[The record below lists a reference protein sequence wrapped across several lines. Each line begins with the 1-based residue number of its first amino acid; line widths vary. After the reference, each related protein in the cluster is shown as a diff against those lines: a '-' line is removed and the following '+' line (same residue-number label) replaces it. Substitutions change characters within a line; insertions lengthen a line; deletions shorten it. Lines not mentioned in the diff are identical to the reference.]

1 LSITSALHAA
11 LESYLRFV
19 VQLKVAP
26 ERYSVS
32 RWRIKDLAEGQM
44 KWTTEERSEESFS
57 RALHDKGEALWKSG
71 PAEDLVE
78 AVHHE
83 TRADPAFIR
92 GILIDLADSYLRNHV
107 TIEHDSLVASLEGEV
122 RLLFSTGLPAQY
134 NSYVTGIVVSESF
147 SPAPDITLR
156 PFSRN
161 DWPGQI
167 NPRDPLH
174 AANLARCSILELRG
188 TMEPLGQPF
197 DPFDEKQYQWQKRL
211 EQAMRI
217 LRLYRLGSV
226 DSQLSLTIQTTLLRI
241 PLHGGYI
248 DGGTMA
254 TGFQYTL
261 TADDM
266 EPLGVMFRK
275 LAHIPPWKH
284 DDLTPVDIA
293 MDRYESA
300 LAPVRYTE
308 ERLLFAIMGLEALL
322 SRRYEG
328 RVPVTNRLIVL
339 LDALGETKPLDIRA
353 AVQRAYQFRNRF
365 VHGEAVKPSEAAELA
380 ILLSRMLDC
389 LRRSIIVFMTL
400 SAEKENLLSK
410 LDDALFMPNTK
421 TSLKDDIAAER
432 LPSLA
437 SQTETRNV
445 P

>member
-1 LSITSALHAA
+1 
-11 LESYLRFV
+11 
-19 VQLKVAP
+19 
-26 ERYSVS
+26 
-32 RWRIKDLAEGQM
+32 
-44 KWTTEERSEESFS
+44 
-57 RALHDKGEALWKSG
+57 
-71 PAEDLVE
+71 
-78 AVHHE
+78 
-83 TRADPAFIR
+83 
-92 GILIDLADSYLRNHV
+92 
-107 TIEHDSLVASLEGEV
+107 
-122 RLLFSTGLPAQY
+122 
-134 NSYVTGIVVSESF
+134 
-147 SPAPDITLR
+147 
-156 PFSRN
+156 
-161 DWPGQI
+161 
-167 NPRDPLH
+167 
-174 AANLARCSILELRG
+174 
-188 TMEPLGQPF
+188 
-197 DPFDEKQYQWQKRL
+197 
-211 EQAMRI
+211 
-217 LRLYRLGSV
+217 
-226 DSQLSLTIQTTLLRI
+226 
-241 PLHGGYI
+241 
-248 DGGTMA
+248 MA